1 MSKGAK
7 AARGTRVMKQFFMAL
22 IALVILNGCMMWAKV
37 RFEDYRLFDVARGN
51 ETTLSQALSNL
62 GKKGSYLSGS
72 ATARKATTRPSS

>member
-1 MSKGAK
+1 
-7 AARGTRVMKQFFMAL
+7 MKQFFMAL

-62 GKKGSYLSGS
+62 GKKGSYLSGRL
-72 ATARKATTRPSS
+72 ARLPNIYPSEMYQA